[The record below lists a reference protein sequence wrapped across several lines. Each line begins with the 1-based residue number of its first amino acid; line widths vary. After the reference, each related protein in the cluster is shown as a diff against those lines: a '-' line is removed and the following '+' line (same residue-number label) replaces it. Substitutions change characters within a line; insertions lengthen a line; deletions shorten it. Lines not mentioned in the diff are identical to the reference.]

1 MQTLLSKHLSAYCSA
16 LAYYS
21 MGISLVLDQSTNSEG
36 NWHKVLLKVVLC
48 KARSQCISQGNQ
60 IGYEQM
66 LKLLMNVLNFLMV
79 KLFHSNNAGLKLRP
93 GKVCWGN
100 LQGRVFLKRIN
111 LPLAARA
118 FPFYVYF
125 FKKCILILMKQAL

>member
-125 FKKCILILMKQAL
+125 LKKCILILMKQAL

>member
-16 LAYYS
+16 LAYYG

-36 NWHKVLLKVVLC
+36 NWHKFLVEVVLC
-48 KARSQCISQGNQ
+48 KARSQSISQGNQ

-66 LKLLMNVLNFLMV
+66 LKLSMNVLNFLMV
-79 KLFHSNNAGLKLRP
+79 KLFHSNNAGLKLMP

-100 LQGRVFLKRIN
+100 LQGHIFLKRIN
-111 LPLAARA
+111 LPLAACA
-118 FPFYVYF
+118 FPSYVYF